1 MLDEKFGPYTNFK
14 GSCMT
19 CYGAVNVVS
28 GDYSK
33 VDRYSQWYNIAHAS
47 VVVRPE
53 AVRVGTEGYTASGV
67 SYLAFSNPDKS
78 TGVIFLN
85 ESATDQQFVFASSA
99 HSVSIK
105 VPAKSV
111 VSAIWND

>member
-33 VDRYSQWYNIAHAS
+33 VDRYTQWYNIAHAS

-53 AVRVGTEGYTASGV
+53 AVRVGTEGSVEGVQCLVFRNVDGSYGALLLNDADAAKQLSLTAGKHSLPVEVPSRSLV
-67 SYLAFSNPDKS
+67 SVRW
-78 TGVIFLN
+78 T
-85 ESATDQQFVFASSA
+85 E
-99 HSVSIK
+99 
-105 VPAKSV
+105 
-111 VSAIWND
+111 